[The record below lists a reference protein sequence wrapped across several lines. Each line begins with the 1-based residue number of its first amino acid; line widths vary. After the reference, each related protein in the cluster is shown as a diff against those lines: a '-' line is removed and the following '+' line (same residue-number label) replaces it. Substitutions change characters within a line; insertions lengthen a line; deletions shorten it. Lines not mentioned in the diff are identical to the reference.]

1 TKVTLTSS
9 GDLSGLTHTFEVKQ
23 WNAGGTNNWGASI
36 YKGTGDTGG
45 TLTRTET
52 RTLPAGASSTIPIT
66 EMRGGAAGAITP
78 GTSGGTFTGTAA
90 GTVR

>member
-1 TKVTLTSS
+1 M
-9 GDLSGLTHTFEVKQ
+9 KQ
-23 WNAGGTNNWGASI
+23 WDTSHNNWGANI
-36 YKGTGDTGG
+36 YKDAGAGDTGG
-45 TLTRTET
+45 TLTRSATDT
-52 RTLPAGASSTIPIT
+52 ARTLPARASSTIPIT